1 MNLLAPRR
9 YALSRALAQLRAHPL
24 GFICALLATVATL
37 IAPVLCA
44 LLLAQAWPWPITL
57 SAEINLFL
65 APQTSAN
72 DRDQL
77 KTKLQALPLA
87 HSVSLIDKDAALR
100 ALLHGPGS
108 SPRQTQDTAPTDNP
122 LPDVLI
128 LKLRPGAS
136 AAQIESL
143 SQQLQSWPPIELV
156 QTDTAWLGAWQHA
169 GRLAR
174 VAAVLIGVLASLILI
189 WVIATAIVLQ
199 SRIDRD
205 EAKLLI
211 WAGATGR
218 FIRRPYVYLGAL
230 TLSLAMALA
239 ITLAHGILTI
249 ISPSIAALT
258 APYGIDLHW
267 AAPSWQLSL
276 ALIAGAGLLGGSIAS
291 ISVQSNT

>member
-24 GFICALLATVATL
+24 GFICALLATAATL
-37 IAPVLCA
+37 IPPVLCA
-44 LLLAQAWPWPITL
+44 LLLAQVWPLPITL
-57 SAEINLFL
+57 SPEINVFL
-65 APQTSAN
+65 APQSSTQN
-72 DRDQL
+72 RDQL
-77 KTKLQALPLA
+77 QARLRALPLA
-87 HSVSLIDKDAALR
+87 HSVQLIDKDTALDT
-100 ALLHGPGS
+100 LLHGPGS
-108 SPRQTQDTAPTDNP
+108 APPPKQDATLTDNP

-128 LKLRPGAS
+128 LKLRPGTG

-143 SQQLQSWPPIELV
+143 IQQAQSWPAVELA
-156 QTDTAWLGAWQHA
+156 QADTAWLGAWQHA

-174 VAAVLIGVLASLILI
+174 SAAVLIGVLASLILI

-211 WAGATGR
+211 WSGATGR

-230 TLSLAMALA
+230 TLSLAMTLA
-239 ITLAHGILTI
+239 IALAHGFLSAIA
-249 ISPSIAALT
+249 PSIAALT

-267 AAPSWQLSL
+267 TAPSWQLSL
-276 ALIAGAGLLGGSIAS
+276 TLIAAAGLLGGSIAS
-291 ISVQSNT
+291 ISVQSHT